1 MQLSSFLQSPCNVY
15 LYRKIGWK
23 AAQRYLTILGKF
35 YFSLNR
41 KERHLIEAAVERVFE
56 DRKPPSEIKT
66 LARSVRQGVVW
77 HYFEKIFNA
86 YSSSGTLKRFLNTH
100 IESDTLRL
108 ATTEL
113 AKGRGALL
121 FTGHFGGVELIP
133 AYLGLNRLP
142 VSIVARFKSSQ
153 LRDRSIR
160 KARRFSTQIIDPDQT
175 PNTIQA
181 ICRSLKRNRLVITQC
196 DEIDEW
202 RPSRNATLFFLKKFT
217 RLDKTMNI
225 LLRRTKASILFGIM
239 HRKQDFGYR
248 FELADMREM
257 VRRVVS
263 IPSPSAG
270 ELLLKYLES
279 YIYRYPEEWYQ
290 WRKYVQ
296 IETVPMPYDIMEK
309 TGPAPW
315 YSPSFSQT

>member
-1 MQLSSFLQSPCNVY
+1 M
-15 LYRKIGWK
+15 
-23 AAQRYLTILGKF
+23 AAYRYLTILGKF

-41 KERHLIEAAVERVFE
+41 KERLLIETALSHVFA
-56 DRKPPSEIKT
+56 DRKRPVEIKALT
-66 LARSVRQGVVW
+66 RSVRQGVIW

-86 YSSSGTLKRFLNTH
+86 YSSADTLKRFLHSH
-100 IESDTLRL
+100 IQSDTLRF

-133 AYLGLNRLP
+133 AYLGLNRIP
-142 VSIVARFKSSQ
+142 VSIVAKFKSSQ
-153 LRDRSIR
+153 LRDHSIE
-160 KARRFSTQIIDPDQT
+160 KARKFSTQIIDPDQT

-181 ICRSLKRNRLVITQC
+181 ICQSLKRNRLVITQC

-202 RPSRNATLFFLKKFT
+202 RPSRDASLFFLKKFT
-217 RLDKTMNI
+217 WLDKTMNI

-239 HRKQDFGYR
+239 HRHHDFGYR
-248 FELADMREM
+248 FYLTPMNEM
-257 VRRVVS
+257 EQRVVS

-270 ELLLKYLES
+270 EILLKYLES

-290 WRKYVQ
+290 WRKYFQ
-296 IETVPMPYDIMEK
+296 IQTVPMQYDSMEK